1 MSSGTDRLKALSPAE
16 WFASNKGLLGFTNL
30 ARSLHMT
37 VKEMVDNSL
46 TACEEAGILPEIT
59 VEIAA
64 LSDKSFRVKVGDNG
78 PGLPESTIVKA
89 FGTFLVSHYSLKQ
102 SRSILGVGL
111 KAVIL
116 AAQATTATPATIES
130 SLDGK
135 KGISMK
141 LQIDLKKNVA
151 DVIARQ
157 EVAVPRGMRIEVV
170 TNGDYL
176 RAAKGIKE
184 YLSQTAIIAPY
195 ADVRFTEPN
204 GTVTHYSRV
213 IDKLPTA
220 PKEMPPHPHGID
232 VEMFKSLVRDSKSAP
247 LSSFLRHRFQR
258 VGPKV
263 ALEVCGL
270 AGVEPT
276 TKSKALAPEQI
287 RKLIDVMAGYK
298 FVRPD
303 ASGLSPVDAESLKV
317 GLEKSMKPEW
327 CETTL
332 RDPSS
337 YSGYPFQVTVGLT
350 FGGESAPAGV
360 SLLRFVNRI
369 PLIHDE
375 AGDVCRKVANQMDW
389 RRYRVDPN
397 NDRIMVA
404 ISVVSVKP
412 PYKTASKEVLED
424 VAELEDE
431 IRLGMQE
438 VGRKLALHLSA
449 REKKESQAKR
459 QQVYDIYVP
468 QALKFLSETAEVPV
482 PRVAKK

>member
-1 MSSGTDRLKALSPAE
+1 
-16 WFASNKGLLGFTNL
+16 
-30 ARSLHMT
+30 MT

-59 VEIAA
+59 VEITAVN
-64 LSDKSFRVKVGDNG
+64 DKAFRVRVGDNG
-78 PGLPESTIVKA
+78 PGLPESTILKA
-89 FGTFLVSHYSLKQ
+89 FGTFLVSHYTLKQ
-102 SRSILGVGL
+102 SRSILGLGV

-130 SLDGK
+130 STDGK
-135 KGISMK
+135 KGVVIK
-141 LQIDLKKNVA
+141 LQIDLKKNAAEVLE
-151 DVIARQ
+151 RK
-157 EVAVPRGMRIEVV
+157 EVARADRGMDIEVV

-195 ADVRFTEPN
+195 ADIKFTEPN
-204 GTVTHYSRV
+204 GTVTHYGSV
-213 IDKLPTA
+213 IDKLPTVSN
-220 PKEMPPHPHGID
+220 EMPPHPHGID
-232 VEMFKSLVRDSKSAP
+232 VEMFKSLVRESKAAP
-247 LSSFLRHRFQR
+247 LSSFLRRKFQR
-258 VGPKV
+258 IGPKV

-270 AGVEPT
+270 AGVDPS
-276 TKSKALAPEQI
+276 TKSKDLTPDQI

-303 ASGLSPVDAESLKV
+303 ASGLSPVDAESFKV
-317 GLEKSMKPEW
+317 GLEKSVKPEW

-332 RDPSS
+332 RGPSS

-350 FGGESAPAGV
+350 FGGELAPAGV

-375 AGDVCRKVANQMDW
+375 AGDVCRKVVNQMDW

-397 NDRIMVA
+397 NDRVMVA
-404 ISVVSVKP
+404 VSVVSVKP

-424 VAELEDE
+424 VDELEDE
-431 IRLGMQE
+431 IRLGIQD

-449 REKKESQAKR
+449 SEKKESQVKR
-459 QQVYDIYVP
+459 QHVYDIYVP
-468 QALKFLSETAEVPV
+468 QALKFLSETAGLPV
-482 PRVAKK
+482 PKVAKK

>member
-1 MSSGTDRLKALSPAE
+1 
-16 WFASNKGLLGFTNL
+16 
-30 ARSLHMT
+30 MT

-64 LSDKSFRVKVGDNG
+64 VSDKAFRVKVGDNG
-78 PGLPESTIVKA
+78 PGLLESTIVKA

-135 KGISMK
+135 KGISLK
-141 LQIDLKKNVA
+141 LQIDLKKNAA
-151 DVIARQ
+151 DVVAKQ

-195 ADVRFTEPN
+195 ADVKFTEPN
-204 GTVTHYSRV
+204 GTVIHYGRV
-213 IDKLPTA
+213 IDKLPTV

-232 VEMFKSLVRDSKSAP
+232 VEMFKALVHESKSAP
-247 LSSFLRHRFQR
+247 LFSFLRHKFQR
-258 VGPKV
+258 IGPKV
-263 ALEVCGL
+263 ALELCGL
-270 AGVEPT
+270 AGIGPSV
-276 TKSKALAPEQI
+276 KSKDLVPEQI
-287 RKLIDVMAGYK
+287 RKMIDVMAGYK

-303 ASGLSPVDAESLKV
+303 ASGLSPVDAESFKV
-317 GLEKSMKPEW
+317 GLKSMKPDW

-332 RDPSS
+332 REPSS

-350 FGGESAPAGV
+350 FGGGSVPAGV

-375 AGDVCRKVANQMDW
+375 AGDVCRKVVNQMDW
-389 RRYRVDPN
+389 RRYRIDPN
-397 NDRIMVA
+397 NDRVMVA
-404 ISVVSVKP
+404 VSVVSVKP

-431 IRLGMQE
+431 IRLGIQE

-449 REKKESQAKR
+449 REKNESQAKR
-459 QQVYDIYVP
+459 QHVYDVYVP
-468 QALKFLSETAEVPV
+468 QALKFLSETAGVPV
-482 PRVAKK
+482 PKVAK